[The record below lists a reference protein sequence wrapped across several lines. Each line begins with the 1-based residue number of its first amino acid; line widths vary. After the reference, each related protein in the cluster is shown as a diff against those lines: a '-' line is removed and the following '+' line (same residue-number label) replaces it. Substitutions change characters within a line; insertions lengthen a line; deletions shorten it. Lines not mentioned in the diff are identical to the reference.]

1 MLVTV
6 KNRFRLMCA
15 LRNAIKT
22 FEMFEDRHC
31 ENVPCYDCFFR
42 YKIDENSFACPNEAL
57 SIRCDIKT
65 LKELLEEL
73 EK

>member
-1 MLVTV
+1 MLITV

-22 FEMFEDRHC
+22 FEMFEERQC
-31 ENVPCYDCFFR
+31 ENVRCSECIFR
-42 YKIDENSFACPNEAL
+42 YNIDENSSACPNEEL
-57 SIRCDIKT
+57 SIGYDIKT